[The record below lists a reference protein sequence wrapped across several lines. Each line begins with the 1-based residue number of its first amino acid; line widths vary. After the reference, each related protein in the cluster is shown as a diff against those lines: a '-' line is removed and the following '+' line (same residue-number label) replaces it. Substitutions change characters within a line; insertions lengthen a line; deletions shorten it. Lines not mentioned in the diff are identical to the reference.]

1 MMEQITLEQFR
12 RTVRIRLRLLR
23 VFILLCAA
31 AVFCAHFWG
40 HRGGVPGARFPY
52 YADLL
57 TGALSALGISAAFIC
72 IRLTKMLRDDVLL
85 HKMYTK
91 ATDEREALLWQ
102 KAGRQAFW
110 VVVPGLVLAA
120 LAAGY
125 WSATV
130 CMTLLGAALF
140 ASVLLYAKILKGA
153 SGMNGIEDRVTSLLT
168 WGLPLGALAFCASL
182 VLAWFGAPDGFWR
195 GFWEGAAAVLVVAG
209 LAARLWR
216 SFRTRGK

>member
-57 TGALSALGISAAFIC
+57 TGALSAL
-72 IRLTKMLRDDVLL
+72 L

-140 ASVLLYAKILKGA
+140 TA
-153 SGMNGIEDRVTSLLT
+153 VTT
-168 WGLPLGALAFCASL
+168 KALRFYYMRK
-182 VLAWFGAPDGFWR
+182 F
-195 GFWEGAAAVLVVAG
+195 
-209 LAARLWR
+209 
-216 SFRTRGK
+216 

>member
-130 CMTLLGAALF
+130 CMTLLGAAL
-140 ASVLLYAKILKGA
+140 VLLYAKILKGA

>member
-91 ATDEREALLWQ
+91 ATDEREALY
-102 KAGRQAFW
+102 GRRPDGRRSGSLC
-110 VVVPGLVLAA
+110 PGSCLRR
-120 LAAGY
+120 
-125 WSATV
+125 WPRAT
-130 CMTLLGAALF
+130 
-140 ASVLLYAKILKGA
+140 
-153 SGMNGIEDRVTSLLT
+153 
-168 WGLPLGALAFCASL
+168 
-182 VLAWFGAPDGFWR
+182 GAPR
-195 GFWEGAAAVLVVAG
+195 YA
-209 LAARLWR
+209 
-216 SFRTRGK
+216 

>member
-1 MMEQITLEQFR
+1 M
-12 RTVRIRLRLLR
+12 
-23 VFILLCAA
+23 
-31 AVFCAHFWG
+31 
-40 HRGGVPGARFPY
+40 PGARFPY

-110 VVVPGLVLAA
+110 VVVPGLGLAA

-140 ASVLLYAKILKGA
+140 TA
-153 SGMNGIEDRVTSLLT
+153 VTT
-168 WGLPLGALAFCASL
+168 KALRFYYMRK
-182 VLAWFGAPDGFWR
+182 F
-195 GFWEGAAAVLVVAG
+195 
-209 LAARLWR
+209 
-216 SFRTRGK
+216 

>member
-1 MMEQITLEQFR
+1 MNDDGTDHPGAVPENSAHTPS
-12 RTVRIRLRLLR
+12 
-23 VFILLCAA
+23 AA
-31 AVFCAHFWG
+31 ARLYPSVRC
-40 HRGGVPGARFPY
+40 GGVPGARFPY

-140 ASVLLYAKILKGA
+140 TA
-153 SGMNGIEDRVTSLLT
+153 VTT
-168 WGLPLGALAFCASL
+168 KALRFYYMRK
-182 VLAWFGAPDGFWR
+182 F
-195 GFWEGAAAVLVVAG
+195 
-209 LAARLWR
+209 
-216 SFRTRGK
+216 

>member
-85 HKMYTK
+85 HKMY
-91 ATDEREALLWQ
+91 RC
-102 KAGRQAFW
+102 
-110 VVVPGLVLAA
+110 V
-120 LAAGY
+120 
-125 WSATV
+125 
-130 CMTLLGAALF
+130 
-140 ASVLLYAKILKGA
+140 
-153 SGMNGIEDRVTSLLT
+153 
-168 WGLPLGALAFCASL
+168 
-182 VLAWFGAPDGFWR
+182 
-195 GFWEGAAAVLVVAG
+195 
-209 LAARLWR
+209 
-216 SFRTRGK
+216 